1 MITNKIE
8 LIEEKIIRLA
18 DEYEH
23 APLEDFDRYEY
34 TIEKLLEERR
44 DEYLNIH
51 KMDGKGVQMVCE
63 FNECL
68 RNALTELYNETQNAW
83 RKIKDDFPNRN
94 IWIEPKLW
102 IADEYPTTR
111 KDQSD
116 RAKRIWEILLNP
128 DLNKMYNSG
137 CDNGYMDPQDSLNH
151 FLYLSDEPDDWSDDI
166 VGLFNV
172 NLPKGTKL
180 VYATH
185 NLGAH
190 TLFTIFELMHVRKFR
205 KEIIFN
211 ISEKRE

>member
-1 MITNKIE
+1 
-8 LIEEKIIRLA
+8 
-18 DEYEH
+18 
-23 APLEDFDRYEY
+23 
-34 TIEKLLEERR
+34 
-44 DEYLNIH
+44 
-51 KMDGKGVQMVCE
+51 
-63 FNECL
+63 
-68 RNALTELYNETQNAW
+68 
-83 RKIKDDFPNRN
+83 
-94 IWIEPKLW
+94 
-102 IADEYPTTR
+102 
-111 KDQSD
+111 
-116 RAKRIWEILLNP
+116 
-128 DLNKMYNSG
+128 MYNSG

-211 ISEKRE
+211 ISEKR